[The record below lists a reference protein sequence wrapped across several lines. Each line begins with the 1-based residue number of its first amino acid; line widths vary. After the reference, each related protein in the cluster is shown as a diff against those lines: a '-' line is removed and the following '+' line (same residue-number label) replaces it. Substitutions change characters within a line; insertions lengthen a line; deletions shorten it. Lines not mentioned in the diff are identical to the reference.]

1 MDIAI
6 QKGGRPMAP
15 GGAGSAGVTLDTI
28 GGGALVELFEN
39 ELGRVL
45 ENIQDPNTDAKAR
58 RTITVKVAFAPN
70 ENRDVTDVNLTCSS
84 KLAGIKTVV
93 TRLFVGKVKG
103 QLVAIENDP
112 RQGALFDQPRPA
124 PAPVAVGEFQS
135 RSNEG
140 QVSDGR

>member
-1 MDIAI
+1 
-6 QKGGRPMAP
+6 MAP

-39 ELGRVL
+39 ELARVL
-45 ENIQDPNTDAKAR
+45 DNVQDPNTDAKAK
-58 RTITVKVAFAPN
+58 RTITVKVTFAPS
-70 ENRDVTDVNLTCSS
+70 ETRDVTDVDLTCSS
-84 KLAGIKTVV
+84 KLAGVKTLS

-103 QLVAIENDP
+103 QLVAVEHDP
-112 RQGALFDQPRPA
+112 RQGALFDAPRPV
-124 PAPVAVGEFQS
+124 PVAVGEFQ